1 MPVLIGADLDFR
13 LEGARFAGLTAK
25 RNQQNLSGVLLDE
38 LAPGSRLARAG
49 LAEGDIIT
57 GVNRQRVNNLVDFQQ
72 VLEKKRSTILL
83 QIRRRG
89 RAYIVKIE

>member
-1 MPVLIGADLDFR
+1 
-13 LEGARFAGLTAK
+13 LTAK
-25 RNQQNLSGVLLDE
+25 HNQQNLSGVLLDE
-38 LAPGSRLARAG
+38 LTPGSRLARAG

-57 GVNRQRVNNLVDFQQ
+57 GVNRQRVNNLADFQQ

-89 RAYIVKIE
+89 RAYIVQIE